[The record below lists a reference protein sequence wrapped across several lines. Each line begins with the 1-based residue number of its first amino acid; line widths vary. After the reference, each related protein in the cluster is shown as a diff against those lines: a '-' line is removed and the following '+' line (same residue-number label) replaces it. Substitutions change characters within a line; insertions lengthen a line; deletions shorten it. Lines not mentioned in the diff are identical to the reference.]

1 MIGSLLD
8 REEETAGCDLVLM
21 DRVEA
26 VEMKSSLS
34 FKLGT
39 GSFLFLCL
47 FSLDIPIFI
56 NPLSERMN
64 SNTKIQKSKSNLGKE
79 QFGQKIHSK
88 SQFRI

>member
-1 MIGSLLD
+1 MIIGSLLD
-8 REEETAGCDLVLM
+8 REEDTAGCDLVLM

-34 FKLGT
+34 FKLGI

-47 FSLDIPIFI
+47 LSLDIPIFI

-64 SNTKIQKSKSNLGKE
+64 SNLTTYETGIPN
-79 QFGQKIHSK
+79 
-88 SQFRI
+88 